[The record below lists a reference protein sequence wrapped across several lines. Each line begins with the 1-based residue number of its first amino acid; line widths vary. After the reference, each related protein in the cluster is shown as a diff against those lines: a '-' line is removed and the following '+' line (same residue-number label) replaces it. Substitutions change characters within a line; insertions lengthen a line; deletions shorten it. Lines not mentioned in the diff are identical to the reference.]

1 MYQVIVCLPHLGT
14 DSVLQRRSRAPHLK
28 IRSSKKWSLRPQGG
42 RAKPGQGTANPRER
56 AHSAL
61 TLWIRNPTQSARGVG
76 DLGAGRREKDSRLNW
91 PLCGRPSGLTGN
103 GGGGRLALHLLLHI
117 GTHTHTPDPIWKV
130 LKMVPWQYNIA
141 TRTKNIDDFHWACQ

>member
-28 IRSSKKWSLRPQGG
+28 IGSSKKWSLRPQGG